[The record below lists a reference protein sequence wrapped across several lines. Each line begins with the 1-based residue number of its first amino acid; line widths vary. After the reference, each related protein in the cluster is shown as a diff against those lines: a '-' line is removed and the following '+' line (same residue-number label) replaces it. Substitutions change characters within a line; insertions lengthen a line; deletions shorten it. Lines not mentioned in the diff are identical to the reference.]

1 MTSYKKLT
9 YEWMH
14 KQIEEL
20 EKSVLNQCAFC
31 TGNGVNLQPL
41 EFNTKHN
48 IKTHEENKD
57 IQKNKKKN

>member
-20 EKSVLNQCAFC
+20 EKDY
-31 TGNGVNLQPL
+31 
-41 EFNTKHN
+41 
-48 IKTHEENKD
+48 ENKRKMALKLGEKYK
-57 IQKNKKKN
+57 IQLGI